1 MPGTPG
7 LRTGLATINPTG
19 ENPSI
24 LRTTINAVI
33 TWLEGNAGISGSGLL
48 SARPVST
55 PSTPGITGRKYY
67 ATDVGLEFRDT
78 GTGWVP
84 IGIPIG
90 GTFGWISTGD
100 LTAELV
106 VAEGRTLASTSYPV
120 LDALIGAAAP
130 AGRTH
135 LWNGGV
141 SPGAGLF
148 RIPNYAGKTRVAPDP
163 GNTVIPNSNRAV
175 GQTGG
180 EERHTLSTS
189 ELPQHRVWNDD
200 GIGTL
205 LGVQNG
211 SFYGPYSGFIGANQ
225 PANNMQPYAV
235 ETVLVRIT

>member
-7 LRTGLATINPTG
+7 PRTGLATINPTG

-24 LRTTINAVI
+24 LRTTVNAVI

-67 ATDVGLEFRDT
+67 ATDLGLEFRDT

-84 IGIPIG
+84 IGVPIG

-106 VAEGRTLASTSYPV
+106 QADGRTLTSTSYPV

-130 AGRTH
+130 SPRTH
-135 LWNGGV
+135 LWNGGA
-141 SPGAGLF
+141 SPGSGLF
-148 RIPNYAGKTRVAPDP
+148 RIPNYAGRVRVAPDP
-163 GNTVIPNSNRAV
+163 GNAVIPHSNRTV
-175 GQTGG
+175 GQNGGAELHSHTNGIGVVGIPQGTGG
-180 EERHTLSTS
+180 VVNAIWSLSGASTNGATPASSS
-189 ELPQHRVWNDD
+189 ESSL
-200 GIGTL
+200 
-205 LGVQNG
+205 
-211 SFYGPYSGFIGANQ
+211 
-225 PANNMQPYAV
+225 QPYAV
-235 ETVLVRIT
+235 ESVIVRIA